1 MIKKILGFVPGV
13 IIPMGINFLLTIL
26 YAKFLSPGQY
36 GILNI
41 YLNSIQIIYAVSASV
56 FQTASLRYYSIRES
70 YTDESW
76 FISSYL
82 FGNIVATFAIIPFAL
97 IINLFFKF
105 DWQIIVL
112 SVGFNA
118 LFQFICNVYRLRNN
132 SLLYNFSRCVSSIF
146 SIILLV
152 AFSYLIKPLT
162 YVWPIIAVYG
172 SYGVLVLFE
181 IFALRKQISLS
192 KISVSLLVESIK
204 YGFPLIG
211 VSVFGYIISSCAQ
224 YFILFYFD
232 DTAVGNYSL
241 GFRLV
246 DALVI
251 NMLTMVL
258 LVMTP
263 ELNKQ
268 HDYYGEKASSNT
280 LKNMISAAVWI
291 ILPICFAIIV
301 YSDYIIEFIFPEYSS
316 AAHIMRLVV
325 FASIF
330 HGISMF
336 TCKGL
341 ELVKHPKYV
350 FYGLGISAGVNC
362 IYNAVFLPIYGLDAS
377 AHSSLVTYILY
388 NLLLIIFTKKYYTL
402 KLDYIYILRTCVV
415 TMITLVL
422 AFCMMKLVPITSLWV
437 LIIEAIICVIA
448 YLLMSF
454 VFKLYS
460 VFK

>member
-1 MIKKILGFVPGV
+1 MIKKILSFIPGV

-41 YLNSIQIIYAVSASV
+41 YLNSIQIVYAVSASV
-56 FQTASLRYYSIRES
+56 FQTASLRFYSIRES

-82 FGNIVATFAIIPFAL
+82 FGNIIATILIIPLGL
-97 IINLFFKF
+97 ITNLFFKF
-105 DWQIIVL
+105 NWQIIVL
-112 SVGFNA
+112 SVGSNA
-118 LFQFICNVYRLRNN
+118 LFQFICNIYRLKNN
-132 SLLYNFSRCVSSIF
+132 SFLYNFSRCITSVF
-146 SIILLV
+146 SIISLIV
-152 AFSYLIKPLT
+152 FSYLIKPLT
-162 YVWPIIAVYG
+162 YIWPLIAVYG
-172 SYGVLVLFE
+172 SYGLLVLFE
-181 IFALRKQISLS
+181 LCALRKQISLS
-192 KISVSLLVESIK
+192 KTSVSLLVEFIK

-251 NMLTMVL
+251 NMLTMIL

-268 HDYYGEKASSNT
+268 HDNYGEKASSNT
-280 LKNMISAAVWI
+280 LKNMISAAIWI

-301 YSDYIIEFIFPEYSS
+301 YSDYIIEFIFPEYNS

-341 ELVKHPKYV
+341 ELVRHPKYV

-377 AHSSLVTYILY
+377 AHSSLITYILY
-388 NLLLIIFTKKYYTL
+388 NVLLIIFTKKYYTL
-402 KLDYIYILRTCVV
+402 KLDYSYILRTCVV
-415 TMITLVL
+415 TGITLVL
-422 AFCMMKLVPITSLWV
+422 AVCMMKLVPISDLLI
-437 LIIEAIICVIA
+437 LIIEALVCVIV
-448 YLLMSF
+448 YLFMSF
-454 VFKLYS
+454 IFKLYS